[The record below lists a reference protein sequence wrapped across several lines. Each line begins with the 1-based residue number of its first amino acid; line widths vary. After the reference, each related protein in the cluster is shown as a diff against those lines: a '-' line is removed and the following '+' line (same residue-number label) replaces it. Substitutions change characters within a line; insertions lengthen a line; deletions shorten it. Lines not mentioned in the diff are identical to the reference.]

1 MSQCPITYETCS
13 PEKYSAKGLKKLH
26 RSLTHLAP
34 FDPSSLTGA
43 PALPAIPQSWPV
55 PIGYGA
61 INPKLQ
67 RMEAKASKGAF
78 LLFPPSRQHS
88 QIPENL
94 DLCLRLARVAGIE
107 VPFHGMVHN
116 VDGTLTAFVAIP
128 KTLGDWRNASSRQD
142 ESASPSAKT
151 SVESLAHWV
160 QSECTFPR
168 IEKSKLFLRLL
179 FSWLIG
185 FEAQALR
192 DFNLQTDGPKT
203 ELAPP
208 LILFNSQLLF
218 GATGKEIGLSLH
230 NRQQDFDRS
239 DWVTYLG
246 SELLDLPQEAVAFT
260 LAQIKKSYGPWR
272 AIVQDSFFSEELK
285 EQFLD
290 VIVARFSRLRL

>member
-13 PEKYSAKGLKKLH
+13 PEKYSAKGLKKLN
-26 RSLTHLAP
+26 RSLTYLAP
-34 FDPSSLTGA
+34 FDPGSLTDM
-43 PALPAIPQSWPV
+43 PALPAIPKSWPV

-61 INPKLQ
+61 VNPKLQ

-94 DLCLRLARVAGIE
+94 DLSLRLARIAGIE
-107 VPFHGMVHN
+107 VPFHGMIHN
-116 VDGTLTAFVAIP
+116 IDGTLTAFVAIP
-128 KTLGDWRNASSRQD
+128 KTLGDWANAALRQ
-142 ESASPSAKT
+142 EEAALPAIKT
-151 SVESLAHWV
+151 SVESLALWI

-168 IEKSKLFLRLL
+168 IEKSKLFVRLL

-192 DFNLQTDGPKT
+192 DFNLQTDGPKI

-218 GATGKEIGLSLH
+218 GATGKEIGFSLH
-230 NRQQDFDRS
+230 DRQQDFDRS
-239 DWVTYLG
+239 DWTTYLG
-246 SELLDLPQEAVAFT
+246 REVLDLPKEAVDFT
-260 LAQIKKSYGPWR
+260 LAQIKKAYGPWR
-272 AIVQDSFFSEELK
+272 ETVQDSFFSEELK

-290 VIVARFSRLRL
+290 VVVARFSRLRL

>member
-13 PEKYSAKGLKKLH
+13 PEKYSAKGLKKLN
-26 RSLTHLAP
+26 RTLSHLEP
-34 FDPSSLTGA
+34 FDPGSLTGA
-43 PALPAIPQSWPV
+43 AALPALPQSWPV

-94 DLCLRLARVAGIE
+94 DLCLRLARVVGME
-107 VPFHGMVHN
+107 VPFHGMLHN
-116 VDGTLTAFVAIP
+116 IDGTLTCFVAVP
-128 KTLGDWRNASSRQD
+128 KTLSDWSNASSRQ
-142 ESASPSAKT
+142 EEAASLSAKT
-151 SVESLAHWV
+151 SVESLAHWIH
-160 QSECTFPR
+160 SECTFPR

-208 LILFNSQLLF
+208 LVLFNSLLLF

-230 NRQQDFDRS
+230 NRQQQFDRS
-239 DWVTYLG
+239 DLVTYLG
-246 SELLDLPQEAVAFT
+246 REALDLPQEAVDYT

-272 AIVQDSFFSEELK
+272 QIVQESFFSEELK